1 MRLPIVSSR
10 RGAVLAVVSALALA
24 ACGKAPQPPVTGAQG
39 TPQVSVVTVQPQR
52 LALTTELPG
61 RVAPALIAEVRP
73 QITGLV
79 LQRRFKEGSDVKAGD
94 LLYQIDPAIYR
105 ASVDSAQA
113 TLAKAE
119 ANLVTVRLK
128 AGRFKELAAIRA
140 VSQQDADDAAA
151 ALQQAE
157 AEVSSA
163 KAALQTQRINLDYTR
178 ITSPIAGRI
187 GRSSVT
193 PGALVTA
200 NQANALATVQQLDP
214 IYVDVTQSTSALL
227 ALKRAA
233 NAGAVKGGAAQ
244 VRLVLEDGSVY
255 AQPGKL
261 QFSDV
266 TVDQS
271 TGAVTLRAEFPNPRA
286 DLLPGMYARAVLE
299 EGVLEQALLVPQPA
313 VGRDTTG
320 KPYAFVVDA
329 EGKLQQRSL
338 TTDRAVGNQWLVSD
352 GLKAGDVV
360 VVEGQQKARPG
371 QPVQAQPFAPVAAD
385 ASKSPAVRKTA
396 AASEARPSGP
406 AVAVAVAVA
415 KSSH

>member
-1 MRLPIVSSR
+1 MRLRTPFHRPV
-10 RGAVLAVVSALALA
+10 AVLAAVSALALA
-24 ACGKAPQPPVTGAQG
+24 ACGDAPQPPATGGQG
-39 TPQVSVVTVQPQR
+39 VPQVSVVTMQPQR

-61 RVAPALIAEVRP
+61 RIAPALIAEVRP
-73 QITGLV
+73 QISGLV

-105 ASVDSAQA
+105 ASLDSAQA
-113 TLAKAE
+113 TLDKAD

-128 AGRFKELAAIRA
+128 AGRFKELAAIKA

-151 ALQQAE
+151 ALQQAQ
-157 AEVSSA
+157 AEVNAA

-178 ITSPIAGRI
+178 ITSPISGRV
-187 GRSSVT
+187 GRSTVT

-200 NQANALATVQQLDP
+200 NQASALATVQQLDP
-214 IYVDVTQSTSALL
+214 IYVDVTQSTTALL
-227 ALKRAA
+227 ALKRSLD
-233 NAGAVKGGAAQ
+233 AGTLKGGTAK

-255 AQPGKL
+255 AQSGKL

-313 VGRDTTG
+313 VGRDTAG
-320 KPYAFVVDA
+320 KPYAYVVDA
-329 EGKLQQRSL
+329 EGKLQQRTV
-338 TTDRAVGNQWLVSD
+338 TTDRAVGDQWLVSD

-371 QPVQAQPFAPVAAD
+371 QPVQAQPYAPSDQKPAAAQKMAAAD
-385 ASKSPAVRKTA
+385 APQAPHAAVANRSA
-396 AASEARPSGP
+396 AAT
-406 AVAVAVAVA
+406 
-415 KSSH
+415 H

>member
-1 MRLPIVSSR
+1 MRLHPAIQRPV
-10 RGAVLAVVSALALA
+10 AVLAAVSALALA
-24 ACGKAPQPPVTGAQG
+24 ACGEAPQPPATGG
-39 TPQVSVVTVQPQR
+39 GGVPQVRVITVQAQR
-52 LALTTELPG
+52 LPLTTELPG

-94 LLYQIDPAIYR
+94 VLYQIDPATYR
-105 ASVDSAQA
+105 ANVDSAQA

-128 AGRFKELAAIRA
+128 AGRFKELSAIKA

-151 ALQQAE
+151 SLLQAE
-157 AEVSSA
+157 AEVS
-163 KAALQTQRINLDYTR
+163 AARATLQTQRINLDYTR
-178 ITSPIAGRI
+178 ITSPISGRI

-200 NQANALATVQQLDP
+200 NQAGAMATVQQLDP
-214 IYVDVTQSTSALL
+214 IYVDVTQSTSTLL
-227 ALKRAA
+227 ALKRSMD
-233 NAGAVKGGAAQ
+233 AGTLKSGTAK

-320 KPYAFVVDA
+320 KPYVFVVDG

-338 TTDRAVGNQWLVSD
+338 TADRAVGDQWLVTD
-352 GLKAGDVV
+352 GLKAGDTV
-360 VVEGQQKARPG
+360 VVEGQQKARAG
-371 QPVQAQPFAPVAAD
+371 QPVQAQPYTPAA
-385 ASKSPAVRKTA
+385 AKKTEAVQKMA
-396 AASEARPSGP
+396 AASSAEAAPSG
-406 AVAVAVAVA
+406 AR
-415 KSSH
+415 